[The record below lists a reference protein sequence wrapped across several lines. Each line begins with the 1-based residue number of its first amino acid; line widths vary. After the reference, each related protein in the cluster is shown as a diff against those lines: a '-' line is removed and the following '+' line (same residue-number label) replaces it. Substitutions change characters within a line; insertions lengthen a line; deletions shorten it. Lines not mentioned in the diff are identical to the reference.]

1 MFSPRGKPVW
11 LLVKGKQREEIT
23 GEALCI
29 INYNLAAR
37 DLAAEGLGIA
47 LLPHFLATPLVAQGR
62 LTQILKD
69 WERVPVAVSA
79 IFTSSRYMTPKVRA
93 FVDLAIAD
101 FKTYS

>member
-29 INYNLAAR
+29 INNNLAAR

-69 WERVPVAVSA
+69 WERVPIPVSA